1 MKVCMIT
8 GTLPNIKCGVG
19 DYTNILCT
27 KLNENKNIELSVITT
42 KGLRSDKQYTTY
54 DIMDKWDFS
63 EKGKIV
69 NKLDEIKPDIV
80 HIQYPTLM
88 YKKNTMINF
97 LPLMIK
103 RKYKI
108 VHTIHEYSDNSTLGK
123 IRIWPNIISS
133 DAIIV
138 VDKEYIEDIRKVR
151 FFKNKNINYINIA
164 SNIPKSTISYEEIA
178 KIRSNILDNNCNKI
192 AGYFGFINKTKG
204 IESILYS
211 LKRLKDEHKL
221 KTKFLILGEFDKSN
235 DYHSS
240 ILKLI
245 DELEIKKYI
254 TITGYLDKNEVGN
267 YIKATDYM
275 ILPFVN
281 GLSTK
286 NGSFLAALQ
295 EGKNIITTKRNGK
308 IAFDSENIY
317 YLNEG
322 CIEDDMESI
331 MMDIQEKSSKKS
343 GLLNSNMPDWDRIV
357 KSHLEIYSDIC
368 DIKK

>member
-8 GTLPNIKCGVG
+8 GTLPSVKCGVG

-27 KLNENKNIELSVITT
+27 KLNESKYIELSVITT
-42 KGLRSDKQYTTY
+42 KGLRRDKKYTTY

-63 EKGKIV
+63 ETGKII

-88 YKKNTMINF
+88 YKKNAMINF
-97 LPLMIK
+97 LPLLIK

-133 DAIIV
+133 DVIVV
-138 VDKEYIEDIRKVR
+138 VDKQYIEDIKKFRL
-151 FFKNKNINYINIA
+151 FKNKNISYINIA
-164 SNIPKSTISYEEIA
+164 SNIPKSTISNEKIA
-178 KIRSNILDNNCNKI
+178 KIRSKILDNNCSKI

-204 IESILYS
+204 IENILYS
-211 LKRLKDEHKL
+211 LKRLKDGHKL

-235 DYHSS
+235 DYHKS

-254 TITGYLDKNEVGN
+254 HITGYLDKNEVGN

-295 EGKNIITTKRNGK
+295 EGKYIITTKRNGQK
-308 IAFDSENIY
+308 VFNSENIY
-317 YLNEG
+317 YLDEKSR
-322 CIEDDMESI
+322 EDDIDVVINNMQESSQDGSGKLENTSFNWDDVVKNHI
-331 MMDIQEKSSKKS
+331 SIYEK
-343 GLLNSNMPDWDRIV
+343 L
-357 KSHLEIYSDIC
+357 C
-368 DIKK
+368 